1 MGSEADTDAYG
12 GELDGLFA
20 QLGDGTL
27 KPPKV
32 RLLCV
37 SDAAWCREE
46 EVAALTCERIVHD
59 GGAFLQVTS
68 SELSVATVH
77 SMHTQLAAGVVKGK
91 LTASVKHEE

>member
-32 RLLCV
+32 QYGCCVCQMRRGVGRKRWRHSRVSALCMM
-37 SDAAWCREE
+37 
-46 EVAALTCERIVHD
+46 AALFGR
-59 GGAFLQVTS
+59 
-68 SELSVATVH
+68 
-77 SMHTQLAAGVVKGK
+77 
-91 LTASVKHEE
+91 